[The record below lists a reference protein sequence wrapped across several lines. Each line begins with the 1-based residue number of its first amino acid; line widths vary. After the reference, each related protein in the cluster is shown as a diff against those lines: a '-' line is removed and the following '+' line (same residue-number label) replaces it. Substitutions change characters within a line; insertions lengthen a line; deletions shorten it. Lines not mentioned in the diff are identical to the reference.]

1 MPGTSRPLL
10 TCLRD
15 VPQVRAPHCLNWF
28 ARPRRGFQLRSPML
42 SPRRFS
48 RAENIKTQSKVKS
61 SEQRGIR
68 AAILD
73 QCHRVSKGP
82 SRHLTSR
89 DSLRPRASPA
99 AAPDCRSLT
108 RRYPALEP
116 HIEDLLPK
124 KGDTIV
130 CKCKDYIQLILD
142 PEGEFMFFQ
151 CRNGPFIPTLRLLHK
166 CVAAFVLRARLRAT
180 SLTRANPSPA
190 GERRR
195 TWLGLVA
202 ASYPKP
208 KQGRAHR
215 SHPEAGSR
223 TSCPSSKWTA
233 ARSASSCRAPTSWR
247 RG

>member
-1 MPGTSRPLL
+1 MP
-10 TCLRD
+10 
-15 VPQVRAPHCLNWF
+15 
-28 ARPRRGFQLRSPML
+28 PRVKG
-42 SPRRFS
+42 
-48 RAENIKTQSKVKS
+48 AEPPPNFPSLP
-61 SEQRGIR
+61 
-68 AAILD
+68 A
-73 QCHRVSKGP
+73 P
-82 SRHLTSR
+82 SRQ
-89 DSLRPRASPA
+89 PA

-166 CVAAFVLRARLRAT
+166 CVAAFVLRVRLRAT
-180 SLTRANPSPA
+180 SLTRPNPSPA

-215 SHPEAGSR
+215 SHPVAGSR

>member
-1 MPGTSRPLL
+1 MPGTARPLL

-28 ARPRRGFQLRSPML
+28 ARPRHGFQLRSPML

-73 QCHRVSKGP
+73 QCHRVSKGAEPPPNFPSLPAP
-82 SRHLTSR
+82 SRQ
-89 DSLRPRASPA
+89 PA

-208 KQGRAHR
+208 KQGCAHR
-215 SHPEAGSR
+215 SHPVAGSR